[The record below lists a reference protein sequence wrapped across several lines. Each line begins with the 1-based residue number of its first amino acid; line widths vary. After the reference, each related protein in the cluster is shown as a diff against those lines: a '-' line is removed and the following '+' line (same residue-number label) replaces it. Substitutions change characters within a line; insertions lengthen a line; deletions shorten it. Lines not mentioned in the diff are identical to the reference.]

1 MLVNIN
7 TISFSGESDVDLL
20 LDRLELAQYRQIFD
34 KEKISLDVLAEMGHA
49 ELKDIGITAF
59 GHRHKILKA
68 SERLALAAAGAAVD
82 PVEEITMAS
91 LIPFSR

>member
-1 MLVNIN
+1 MAQ
-7 TISFSGESDVDLL
+7 L
-20 LDRLELAQYRQIFD
+20 LDRLELAQYREIFE

-68 SERLALAAAGAAVD
+68 GERLALAAADGAVD
-82 PVEEITMAS
+82 PVEDIAMGS
-91 LIPFSR
+91 LMPFSR

>member
-68 SERLALAAAGAAVD
+68 GERLALAAAGAVVD